1 MCNTPSDQHKIA
13 ILKGDRMKHRK
24 KKKKGKCK
32 NVQKDAKQVWNSYI
46 LSLRYTKPKLTE
58 LKAET

>member
-24 KKKKGKCK
+24 KKKKE
-32 NVQKDAKQVWNSYI
+32 NVKMYRNMLNRSGIHIY
-46 LSLRYTKPKLTE
+46 
-58 LKAET
+58 

>member
-24 KKKKGKCK
+24 KKKKE
-32 NVQKDAKQVWNSYI
+32 NVKMYRKMLNRSGIHIY
-46 LSLRYTKPKLTE
+46 
-58 LKAET
+58 